1 MNKLVGA
8 LSQLRHSR
16 QQPLWTLLKADNAPA
31 ILAILQQTLA
41 GEERQL
47 ATGTLQE
54 RVHRHLED
62 LRGEGEDL
70 PLTSKE
76 YIAFWLKQGW
86 LLRKLPDGM
95 QEEVYELS
103 ADAQAAIRTAFA
115 FVKPRT
121 AATESRLTAVIAQ
134 VKRLAEET
142 DANQASRLDALLK
155 DKLRLDQQIQNV
167 LEGRISVLADDMAVE
182 RFQEVLALIADLP
195 GDFSRYKEAWALMD
209 RKLRRSLLEGDD
221 SRAHVLGQFFDGVE
235 ELAETQEGKTF
246 HGFWRLVMDA
256 SQRSV
261 LEEAIVDILERGF
274 ASRLAREDKR
284 VLRHLPE
291 RLMDGA
297 TSVHAEFVSTARSL
311 NSFVKSREYLE
322 QRRMRG
328 LIREANAAAL
338 KAKDVLRPGAFIHQE
353 LILTQINA
361 GSVSQHQLHDT
372 KDALPMADMRLAQTS
387 ELSLSDVTAMIL
399 GSEIDLRVLRENVL
413 DALQERKQVSVA
425 EMMSAY
431 PVNQGLGTLM
441 GYLSLGA
448 RHGVQIDARDTVT
461 WSDQSGH
468 TRSARIAAI
477 YFTNESR
484 DALTERT

>member
-8 LSQLRHSR
+8 FSQLRRSR

-41 GEERQL
+41 GDERHL

-76 YIAFWLKQGW
+76 YIAAWLKQGW
-86 LLRKLPDGM
+86 LLRKLPEGM

-103 ADAQAAIRTAFA
+103 ADAQGAIRTAFA
-115 FVKPRT
+115 FAKPRT
-121 AATESRLTAVIAQ
+121 AATESRLATVISQ
-134 VKRLAEET
+134 VRRLAEET
-142 DANQASRLDALLK
+142 DSNQASRLEALLK
-155 DKLRLDQQIQNV
+155 EKQRMDQQIQDV
-167 LEGRISVLADDMAVE
+167 MAGRISVLPDDSAIE

-221 SRAHVLGQFFDGVE
+221 SRAKVLGQFFSGVD
-235 ELAETQEGKTF
+235 ELAETEEGKTF
-246 HGFWRLVMDA
+246 HAFWRLVMDA
-256 SQRSV
+256 SQRSI
-261 LEEAIVDILERGF
+261 LEEAIADILERGF
-274 ASRLAREDKR
+274 ASRLQREDKR
-284 VLRHLPE
+284 LMRHLPE

-297 TSVHAEFVSTARSL
+297 SSVHAEFISTARSL
-311 NSFVKSREYLE
+311 NAFVKSREYLE
-322 QRRMRG
+322 QRRLRT

-338 KAKDVLRPGAFIHQE
+338 KAKDVLRPGALIHQE
-353 LILTQINA
+353 LILTQIDA
-361 GSVSQHQLHDT
+361 ASVSQHQLYDT
-372 KDALPMADMRLAQTS
+372 KDALPMADMRLADTS
-387 ELSLSDVTAMIL
+387 SMSLSDVTAMIL

-413 DALQERKQVSVA
+413 DALGSRPQVSVA
-425 EMMSAY
+425 EMMEAY

-448 RHGVQIDARDTVT
+448 RHGLQIDATDTVS
-461 WSDQSGH
+461 WSDQIGYA
-468 TRSARIAAI
+468 RSARIAAI
-477 YFTNESR
+477 YFTAESR
-484 DALTERT
+484 DALTE